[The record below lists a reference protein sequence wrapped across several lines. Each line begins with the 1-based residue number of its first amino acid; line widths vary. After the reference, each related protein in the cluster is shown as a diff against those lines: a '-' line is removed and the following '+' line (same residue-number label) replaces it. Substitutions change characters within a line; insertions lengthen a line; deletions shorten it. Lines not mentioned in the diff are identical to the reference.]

1 MRCPQPWGATQTAR
15 HLEGL
20 LPPPFLSLWARLH
33 GGPQGRAAW
42 QHVPVTEQNSS
53 SSSRPEQ
60 APQVPG
66 LIRVYGVTGHM
77 EPSLEPLPSSG
88 LPAPWAFQDPG
99 WEGWIPNPHPT
110 VDLGF
115 VESSRC
121 LNTSLYTLQ
130 FEILGATFP
139 RPPG

>member
-1 MRCPQPWGATQTAR
+1 MVVPRVGQPGSMSLSQSR
-15 HLEGL
+15 IPL
-20 LPPPFLSLWARLH
+20 LP
-33 GGPQGRAAW
+33 
-42 QHVPVTEQNSS
+42 
-53 SSSRPEQ
+53 PEQ

-66 LIRVYGVTGHM
+66 LIKVYGVTGHM

-130 FEILGATFP
+130 FEILEATFP